1 VGLWLSKYPKKM
13 TSFHQKP
20 NFSIDLIT
28 KCVENCHKS
37 CGLNV
42 LKSWHIEIMQF
53 VCIGGK
59 VGGNVLKCC
68 GILKF

>member
-1 VGLWLSKYPKKM
+1 M
-13 TSFHQKP
+13 TSFHQIL
-20 NFSIDLIT
+20 NTSIDLN
-28 KCVENCHKS
+28 KKWVENCHKS

-42 LKSWHIEIMQF
+42 LTSRHIDIMQF

-68 GILKF
+68 GILKY